1 MDLASP
7 RQNSE
12 GKKSSYKS
20 DTYYFAFF
28 SVRATVKTF
37 CGFSGIYGGKIR
49 FVRV

>member
-20 DTYYFAFF
+20 DTILHFF
-28 SVRATVKTF
+28 LSELRLKH
-37 CGFSGIYGGKIR
+37 
-49 FVRV
+49 FVVFLAYMVEKLDL